1 MKIGSNKDINE
12 DHEKLPVTSPE
23 LSRAESAAPKMVK
36 STDKAIK
43 NRVAAQHEQTDNR
56 NILAK
61 MCNNEKLAITLL
73 IMGLGWLLII
83 FDRPP
88 KRNKHNINHV
98 ETPS

>member
-12 DHEKLPVTSPE
+12 DHEKLPVISPE
-23 LSRAESAAPKMVK
+23 PSRAESAAPKMVK

-43 NRVAAQHEQTDNR
+43 NCAAAQHEQTDNR
-56 NILAK
+56 YILAK
-61 MCNNEKLAITLL
+61 MRNDEKLAITLL
-73 IMGLGWLLII
+73 IMGLEWLLII

-88 KRNKHNINHV
+88 KRNKHNSNHV

>member
-12 DHEKLPVTSPE
+12 DHEKLPVISPE
-23 LSRAESAAPKMVK
+23 PSRAESAAPKMVK

-43 NRVAAQHEQTDNR
+43 NRAAAQHEQTDNLY
-56 NILAK
+56 ILAK
-61 MCNNEKLAITLL
+61 MRNYEKLAITLL
-73 IMGLGWLLII
+73 IMGLEWFLII